1 MQKLC
6 AASALTDLRAMDML
20 GGIWVTNLSLWLCKG
35 YLVHFSYEFLKECL
49 PVWAQTETN
58 LLGMRE
64 PWRCLIQFGYCVFF
78 VGLQQAF
85 NKQVSKISS
94 LSAGWLYTMT
104 HYMIPYIMGYLLFLH
119 DYSGDLFLKLWFSLS
134 AQYSLSFQKLQ
145 PTFCGLNTKHRY
157 NVPNLPM
164 LMPLLSCHNLL
175 YFLYLSMRAL

>member
-64 PWRCLIQFGYCVFF
+64 P
-78 VGLQQAF
+78 
-85 NKQVSKISS
+85 
-94 LSAGWLYTMT
+94 
-104 HYMIPYIMGYLLFLH
+104 
-119 DYSGDLFLKLWFSLS
+119 
-134 AQYSLSFQKLQ
+134 
-145 PTFCGLNTKHRY
+145 
-157 NVPNLPM
+157 
-164 LMPLLSCHNLL
+164 
-175 YFLYLSMRAL
+175 